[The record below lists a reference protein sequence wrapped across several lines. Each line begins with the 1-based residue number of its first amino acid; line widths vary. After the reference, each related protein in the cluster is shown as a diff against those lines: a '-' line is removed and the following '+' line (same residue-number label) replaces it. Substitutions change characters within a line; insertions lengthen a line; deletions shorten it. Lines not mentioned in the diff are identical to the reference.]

1 MLGERPQSPLSTC
14 KNNCKNADVY
24 KVACWDYNEDVK
36 TSGGQPFFS
45 PLKPSVDNVWRG
57 G

>member
-14 KNNCKNADVY
+14 KNNCKNADFY
-24 KVACWDYNEDVK
+24 KVASWDYNEDVK
-36 TSGGQPFFS
+36 TSGGQPFLS
-45 PLKPSVDNVWRG
+45 TLKTSVDNVWRG